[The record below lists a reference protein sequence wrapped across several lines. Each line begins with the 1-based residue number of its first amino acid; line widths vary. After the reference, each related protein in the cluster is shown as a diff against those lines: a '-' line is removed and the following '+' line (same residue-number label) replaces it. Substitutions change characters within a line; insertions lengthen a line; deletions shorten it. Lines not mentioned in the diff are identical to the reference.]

1 MSGEVAAERW
11 TPALRVE
18 TILLSILS
26 LLDDAEISSPAN
38 VDAAVVLRTD
48 PARYRLVV
56 SGYVAASQADK
67 PEGFEM
73 PVRDTP
79 VAAADMVDSN
89 FAVDSDA
96 DSGHFGS
103 DSGEG
108 QEMAHGSGGE
118 KHDEDEDP
126 KTDSSS
132 NENDHKDESE

>member
-79 VAAADMVDSN
+79 VAAADMVDPN
-89 FAVDSDA
+89 FSVDSDA
-96 DSGHFGS
+96 GSGHFGGS
-103 DSGEG
+103 DSEDN

-118 KHDEDEDP
+118 KHDEDV